1 MIANIDKLIEKVK
14 TYPNYLLV
22 LADISGYSMSYVQKM
37 LNGERKLTMDFLH
50 HLLAVSKLIDKQ
62 KKRMEEEV
70 AAAVGYES
78 SDSSLPTQAP
88 AV

>member
-37 LNGERKLTMDFLH
+37 LNGERKLTMDFAK
-50 HLLAVSKLIDKQ
+50 HLLSVSKLIDKQ
-62 KKRMEEEV
+62 QKRMEEEV
-70 AAAVGYES
+70 AAAVGQES
-78 SDSSLPTQAP
+78 SGNSLQTQI
-88 AV
+88 

>member
-1 MIANIDKLIEKVK
+1 MIKDIDKLIEKVK
-14 TYPNYLLV
+14 GYPNYRMV
-22 LADISGYSMSYVQKM
+22 LADVSGYSVSYVEKM
-37 LNGERKLTMDFLH
+37 LSGQRKLTMDFVH

-78 SDSSLPTQAP
+78 SDSSLPTQEP